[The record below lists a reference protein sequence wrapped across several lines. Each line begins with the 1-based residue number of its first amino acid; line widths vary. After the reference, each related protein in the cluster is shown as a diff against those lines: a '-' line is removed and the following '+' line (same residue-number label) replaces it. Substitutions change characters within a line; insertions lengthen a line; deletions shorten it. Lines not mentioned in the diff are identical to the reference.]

1 MNTHAVIAL
10 LALAVAETQATTN
23 AAACTTNC
31 GCWARL
37 EKQITLYRGDYSA
50 ADENLKENK
59 KNFGKIIAAAI
70 LGSTETRTKLAPVLL
85 SAAESIDGCEEA
97 LTKAR
102 PAMTAAETKVAQ
114 LRTLYTVQHRLQQGN
129 SGLQIHV
136 QDDNFIN
143 TAKEI
148 AAADLGKL
156 GSKGCEGDLN
166 RLDAATIDKTN
177 IDNEKATAKVI
188 THVHVEARCQ
198 RDSTAT
204 NSCHDGQLGRD
215 GKLEFS
221 IKYDDKDTN
230 DLATW
235 VADTATKKQISATEV
250 DFIGNL
256 NTETNTAIKELKNTN
271 PAPACTKKIRDY
283 ATIAENSKFNL
294 MVTKALIGK
303 TDAEAGQESKE
314 PELAA
319 VITKYYG
326 TEGTKFEDQ
335 LWKAIERTP
344 AYLGNKKKEQ
354 TTKIENL
361 ETLTAV
367 GEATAR
373 GLVKQI
379 AAEAQD
385 REPASGGD
393 QSAEKQ
399 CSGKKGNECTGDC
412 KMVDGVCKPAKKEE
426 EEENK
431 EKDAK
436 AASTCTGK
444 DEKTCKSPDCKWD
457 GKECKDSSILVNK
470 QFALSVVSAAFVALL
485 F

>member
-10 LALAVAETQATTN
+10 LALAVAETKATTN

-31 GCWARL
+31 ACWARL
-37 EKQITLYRGDYSA
+37 EKQITVYRGDYSTA
-50 ADENLKENK
+50 EENLKENK
-59 KNFGKIIAAAI
+59 KNFGKIIAATV
-70 LGSTETRTKLAPVLL
+70 LGSEKLKAKLAPVLL
-85 SAAESIDGCEEA
+85 SAAQIIHECEEA
-97 LTKAR
+97 LTAAR
-102 PAMTAAETKVAQ
+102 PAILDAEKKVAE
-114 LRTLYTVQHRLQQGN
+114 LRALYDVQQKLQAGN
-129 SGLQIHV
+129 GELKLHI
-136 QDDNFIN
+136 QDNTNID
-143 TAKEI
+143 TAKEVPKANLGTI
-148 AAADLGKL
+148 NTKGCAADL
-156 GSKGCEGDLN
+156 N
-166 RLDAATIDKTN
+166 NLDDQPIDKTN
-177 IDNEKATAKVI
+177 IDKEQPTPKII

-198 RDSTAT
+198 RDAT
-204 NSCHDGQLGRD
+204 PTNGCHDGQLGQN

-221 IKYDDKDTN
+221 LTYDNKATN

-235 VADTATKKQISATEV
+235 VTGTTTKKQISATEV

-256 NTETNTAIKELKNTN
+256 NTEVNTAIKGLKSSN
-271 PAPACTKKIRDY
+271 PAPACSKKIRDY
-283 ATIAENSKFNL
+283 KTIADNSKFNL

-314 PELAA
+314 LELAA
-319 VITKYYG
+319 AITKYYG

-344 AYLGNKKKEQ
+344 AYLGDQKKEKAA
-354 TTKIENL
+354 KIENL

-379 AAEAQD
+379 ATEAQD

-426 EEENK
+426 EENK
-431 EKDAK
+431 EKYAK

-444 DEKTCKSPDCKWD
+444 DEKTCKSPD
-457 GKECKDSSILVNK
+457 
-470 QFALSVVSAAFVALL
+470 
-485 F
+485 